1 MKCESGMYGRVTMF
15 CESARS
21 GLKEI
26 ETVLYDFLY
35 DFLKKF
41 QVRQKVSDVVIFGVI
56 YLLN

>member
-26 ETVLYDFLY
+26 ETAFIETEKS
-35 DFLKKF
+35 FRFGKKF
-41 QVRQKVSDVVIFGVI
+41 QM
-56 YLLN
+56 